1 MRRFLRTKIGLV
13 SLAVFAVGMAL
24 MLHHVMGKR
33 AARTHPTATTPS
45 ITKPVLDPQ
54 PAVPTAA
61 VSPIANIRS
70 ATAPIPERSTDLV
83 ENAAYLD
90 QLYQLETRLRETHDR
105 QGNPVTHRA
114 NASTPTEIGHNG
126 RGEEDVAPMSAAIAI
141 PQRTSLRLQGS
152 DHPLGAGISSH
163 ALTSKVQSTGHPN
176 VEGPSSV
183 PVDGT
188 HAGAVAQPANARPRR
203 FNPYGSVLK
212 CELVFTLDSTNEQTP
227 LIGVVMEPVY
237 NNGELIVPAGAEL
250 HGVARPD
257 RLRDRIFS
265 GTEWVLVFPRE
276 SKRLNGRQLTVR
288 GVALDRVEPDANG
301 MTWGITDGSYGL
313 QGRVIRT
320 SEEQEIKRFA
330 ATFFAQAAETLEQR
344 DAGRSGRQTVRS
356 TPQNAMLQGLAGNL
370 EKLAED
376 ISAEIAQHGVFIRV
390 PAGHQ
395 FYFYPTQIIAP
406 DDADLPTDVAIAK

>member
-1 MRRFLRTKIGLV
+1 MRHFLRTKIGLV
-13 SLAVFAVGMAL
+13 SITVFAVGMAL
-24 MLHHVMGKR
+24 MLHQVMDKR
-33 AARTHPTATTPS
+33 AARTHSITTTAS
-45 ITKPVLDPQ
+45 ATKPVPDPK
-54 PAVPTAA
+54 PAASTAA
-61 VSPIANIRS
+61 VSPIANSRS
-70 ATAPIPERSTDLV
+70 AAVPIPERSTDLV

-90 QLYQLETRLRETHDR
+90 QLYQLETRLHETHDR

-114 NASTPTEIGHNG
+114 NASTPIEIGHNA
-126 RGEEDVAPMSAAIAI
+126 RREEDLAPMSVAIATL
-141 PQRTSLRLQGS
+141 QRTSLRLQGS
-152 DHPLGAGISSH
+152 AHPLGPGFSGR
-163 ALTSKVQSTGHPN
+163 ALASKTESVAHPN
-176 VEGPSSV
+176 LEGVSSV
-183 PVDGT
+183 PSTGT
-188 HAGAVAQPANARPRR
+188 HDSATAQPANARRRR

-237 NNGELIVPAGAEL
+237 NNGELVIPAGAEL

-265 GTEWVLVFPRE
+265 GTEWVLVFPRAP
-276 SKRLNGRQLTVR
+276 KHFNGRQLTVR

-395 FYFYPTQIIAP
+395 FYFYPTQIIEP
-406 DDADLPTDVAIAK
+406 DEADLPTEVAFVK

>member
-1 MRRFLRTKIGLV
+1 MSHFLRTKIGLV
-13 SLAVFAVGMAL
+13 SIAVFAVGMAL
-24 MLHHVMGKR
+24 MLHHVMDKR
-33 AARTHPTATTPS
+33 AARTRASPPAPAIAKAVLDPKPATSAVTTPATVTRNSSVTATT
-45 ITKPVLDPQ
+45 D
-54 PAVPTAA
+54 
-61 VSPIANIRS
+61 
-70 ATAPIPERSTDLV
+70 RSTDLV

-114 NASTPTEIGHNG
+114 NANTPTEIGHNM
-126 RGEEDVAPMSAAIAI
+126 RGEEDLAAVSATVT
-141 PQRTSLRLQGS
+141 PLQRTSLRLEGS
-152 DHPLGAGISSH
+152 AHPFGAGAPGRAQASNLESTSHPKLEEMSS
-163 ALTSKVQSTGHPN
+163 ALTDHRHDGATGP
-176 VEGPSSV
+176 
-183 PVDGT
+183 T
-188 HAGAVAQPANARPRR
+188 ANAKPRR

-227 LIGVVMEPVY
+227 LIGVIMEPVY
-237 NNGELIVPAGAEL
+237 NNGELVVPAGAEL

-276 SKRLNGRQLTVR
+276 SKRLNGRQLTVH

-313 QGRVIRT
+313 QGQVIRT

-395 FYFYPTQIIAP
+395 FYFYPTQIIDP
-406 DDADLPTDVAIAK
+406 DGADLPTDLVIAK